1 MPSRQ
6 KFVQTWH
13 VPGTLSADLNIRYT
27 APSNCTL
34 IHVSAVGSNAY
45 AAGLTIGTSASAA
58 EFMAKS
64 SIGVSNTPV
73 EFDFDNFATYTNK
86 AYPRIEDGDVVIFA
100 VDYNYN
106 GGGSANASADVTIV
120 ATFLEG

>member
-6 KFVQTWH
+6 KFTHAWH
-13 VPGTLSADLNIRYT
+13 VPGTLGADLDIRFT

-34 IHVSAVGSNAY
+34 VHVSAVGSNAY
-45 AAGLTIGTSASAA
+45 AAGLTIGTSDSAA

-64 SIGVSNTPV
+64 SIGVSGTPV
-73 EFDFDNFATYTNK
+73 EFGFDDFATYASK
-86 AYPRIEDGDVVIFA
+86 AYPRIEDGDIVIFA
-100 VDYNYN
+100 LDYNYN
-106 GGGSANASADVTIV
+106 NGGSANASADVTIV